1 MKESDFKEMLDILI
15 YATEKENIEI
25 IKALLKD
32 FDNFTNEEKGLVLH
46 VLSFSL
52 KNVSSQTSHF
62 VDVLHNEQFVIV
74 SEHLTQR
81 LLESK

>member
-32 FDNFTNEEKGLVLH
+32 FDNFANEEKGLLLH

-52 KNVSSQTSHF
+52 TDANYEFVSKIIY
-62 VDVLHNEQFVIV
+62 L
-74 SEHLTQR
+74 LTAKQPQSVWS
-81 LLESK
+81 LIFAPN

>member
-52 KNVSSQTSHF
+52 TDANYEFVSKIIF
-62 VDVLHNEQFVIV
+62 DYFRMDYYDEF
-74 SEHLTQR
+74 
-81 LLESK
+81 